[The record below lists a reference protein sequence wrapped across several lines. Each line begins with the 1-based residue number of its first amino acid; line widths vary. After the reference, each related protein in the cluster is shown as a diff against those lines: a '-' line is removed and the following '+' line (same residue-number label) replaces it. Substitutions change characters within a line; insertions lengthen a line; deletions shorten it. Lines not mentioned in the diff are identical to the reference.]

1 MINLIKVVKTD
12 EGKVNFY
19 AVDTVADRDG
29 LQDETIGAMV
39 FVIEDGQYYKRTSSG
54 GWFKIYTGNERVP
67 SMNSG
72 SIIIN
77 VDEEMTFGMPIAVL
91 DPDKNDIFCR
101 LDRYDPSG
109 HRVVL
114 KDVPVGKYESLKLMV
129 LKDDRKFMGK
139 ILTPFEVTKDEV
151 LEFDMILE
159 PEFAPTY
166 VGEIE
171 VKVSKE
177 ESPTFFRMIN
187 DDNLKDTAVV
197 ASFNPPI
204 EASCRIRND
213 GEFKTIVIDNV
224 PLQEFQSL
232 KIMAYRNDTKFKG
245 FYKKPFKV
253 EKNIIT
259 KLDMIIESE
268 TTPVPEKCGIA
279 TILVDKDVTGGNID
293 VTFNPPIKNAVFT
306 ICRDEITVENIPN
319 GKYESLKVLVTNKN
333 NKYSGFYKQPFEI
346 NSNDINLS
354 INLEEEAIPVPPKDG
369 GMVTLNVDQDIAGGV
384 AEVSFNPPLEGLIC
398 TVRKNDIVIENVPN
412 GIYKSIKV
420 AALKNGQKFT
430 GFYKDP
436 FEVKNASIELPVSLE
451 GEMIPVPP
459 AASGMV
465 TLKVDQDISRGA
477 VEVFFN
483 PPIENYITNIRSG
496 DIVIENV
503 PSGMYKSIKVT
514 AIKDGNKYSGF
525 YKEPFEIKTE
535 NIELPVSLEAEVIPA
550 PPLEGG
556 MVTIKVNKDITG
568 GIADVTFNP
577 PIEGDIVTVRK
588 GDIVVENIPNGQ
600 YRTTKI
606 VALKGDKKYT
616 GFYKKIFNIKNNSLE
631 IAVNL
636 EEEII
641 SMPPLEGGMI
651 TIDVDKDM
659 TGSAVIVTTNP
670 PVDGLSC
677 TINKSSVTVENI
689 PSGSYKS
696 IKLLGLKENK
706 RYTGFYTEKPLEI
719 RNINVKINMPIKE
732 EILPTPPK
740 DGGMVTIN
748 VDKNMVGGI
757 VSATFNPIISGAI
770 CTINSDKIT
779 IENVPS
785 GTYQSVKLFG
795 LNGNKKYSGFCKDS
809 FEVKNNN
816 ILLDMKLDEELIPNP
831 PLNGGMLTVQVS
843 EDLRGGLTAYT
854 FNPPIT
860 GSICTV
866 NQNNLTI
873 ENVPNG
879 TYKSFKLIV
888 SKDDKRYT
896 GFHNVN
902 FTINN
907 SNTTISLPLEKEII
921 HVPEPN
927 TTGTAIVDVGQN
939 ITGSVVAGIF
949 DPPVNGVVF
958 TAKKNEVIIE
968 NIPNGSYNS
977 LDLFVF
983 QGDKQ
988 YTGSNGSP
996 FRINNN
1002 EIKFSV
1008 VLEEGVGPGPAP
1020 GPVVK
1025 EYEFNQYIP
1034 ELAAFGNHK
1043 GYEFDNRLKIAS
1055 SKKCMIKES
1064 ISIYDPDSQN
1074 DNVGCLEIDSNMR
1087 VFMPFL
1093 IFNSTN
1099 SMHIEIGFSSANGKD
1114 VNAEIS
1120 FGESSTTT
1128 SSKSG
1133 LSKLD
1138 VDVKDG
1144 EGPVKFDFT
1153 GKVRLWYIRI
1163 TEYGNGSGLIR
1174 VDSSD
1179 EKPGYLIDKLVGADG
1194 SGITFSVDNAKKT
1207 MVANFNQR
1215 NHEGRVLETMS
1226 ITSALVNTDFAFG
1239 TGFMAGTVLFPDKI
1253 MTIKKDITTV
1263 QFCNMDGTLDNFR
1276 VSVYKYNK
1284 ATDNLELVCYTYK
1297 GVIIGETKAEL
1308 KIEYVEPKFARM
1320 TPDEIYYI
1328 FIHKTQMD
1336 NNWGHLLGIS
1346 GWGTPVLSDGN
1357 LRLTLKDT
1365 SEVSDQETQGE
1376 NPSKIIRG
1384 IRFKQNNTYAVY
1396 IYFRLENPE

>member
-1 MINLIKVVKTD
+1 MVNLIKVVKTD

-72 SIIIN
+72 SIVIN
-77 VDEEMTFGMPIAVL
+77 VDKEMTFGMPIAVL

-114 KDVPVGKYESLKLMV
+114 KDVPIGKYESLKLMV

-166 VGEIE
+166 LGEIE
-171 VKVSKE
+171 VKVRKE
-177 ESPTFFRMIN
+177 ESPTFFRMVN

-232 KIMAYRNDTKFKG
+232 KIIAYRNDTKFKG

-259 KLDMIIESE
+259 KLDMVIESE
-268 TTPVPEKCGIA
+268 TTPVPEKCGMA
-279 TILVDKDVTGGNID
+279 TISVDKDVTGGNVD

-319 GKYESLKVLVTNKN
+319 GKYESLKILVTNKN

-354 INLEEEAIPVPPKDG
+354 VNLEEEAIPVPPKDG

-412 GIYKSIKV
+412 GMYKSIKV

-430 GFYKDP
+430 GFYKDS
-436 FEVKNASIELPVSLE
+436 FEVKNSSIELPVSLE

-483 PPIENYITNIRSG
+483 PPIGNYITNIRSG
-496 DIVIENV
+496 DIIVENV
-503 PSGMYKSIKVT
+503 PSGIYKSVKVS

-525 YKEPFEIKTE
+525 YKEPFEVKTD
-535 NIELPVSLEAEVIPA
+535 NIELPVSLEAEIIPV

-568 GIADVTFNP
+568 GVADVTFNP

-600 YRTTKI
+600 YRNIKV

-616 GFYKKIFNIKNNSLE
+616 GFLKKIFNINNNNLE
-631 IAVNL
+631 IGIDL
-636 EEEII
+636 EEETIPT
-641 SMPPLEGGMI
+641 PPLNGGTI
-651 TIDVDKDM
+651 TIDVDKNM
-659 TGSAVIVTTNP
+659 VGAAVVVSTNP
-670 PVDGLSC
+670 PVNGLSC
-677 TINKSSVTVENI
+677 TVNKNIVTVENVD
-689 PSGSYKS
+689 PGTYNSV
-696 IKLLGLKENK
+696 KLLGLKENK
-706 RYTGFYTEKPLEI
+706 KYTGFYTDKPF
-719 RNINVKINMPIKE
+719 NVKNSNNRISMNIEE

-740 DGGMVTIN
+740 DGGVIVVS
-748 VDKNMVGGI
+748 VDKNMVGGV
-757 VSATFNPIISGAI
+757 VSATFNPPISGAI
-770 CTINSDKIT
+770 CTINDDKVT
-779 IENVPS
+779 IENIPN
-785 GTYQSVKLFG
+785 GTYQSLKLFG
-795 LNGNKKYSGFCKDS
+795 LNGNKKYSGFYKEP

-816 ILLDMKLDEELIPNP
+816 ILLDIKLDEEIIPEP
-831 PLNGGMLTVQVS
+831 PKNSGMLTVQVAS
-843 EDLRGGLTAYT
+843 DLRGGFAAYT
-854 FNPPIT
+854 FNPSIA

-866 NQNNLTI
+866 KKNEVII
-873 ENVPNG
+873 ENIPSG
-879 TYKSFKLIV
+879 SYKSFKLIV
-888 SKDDKRYT
+888 VKDDKRYT
-896 GFHNVN
+896 GFYNSN
-902 FTINN
+902 FAINTG
-907 SNTTISLPLEKEII
+907 NTTISLPLEEEII
-921 HVPEPN
+921 YVPEPN
-927 TTGTAIVDVGQN
+927 TTGTAIVDVQQD
-939 ITGSVVAGIF
+939 ISGSVVAGIF
-949 DPPVNGVVF
+949 DPSVSGVSF
-958 TAKKNEVIIE
+958 TVKKNEVIIE

-983 QGDKQ
+983 QGEKQ
-988 YTGSNGSP
+988 YTGSDNSL
-996 FRINNN
+996 FTINNN
-1002 EIKFSV
+1002 EVKINMT
-1008 VLEEGVGPGPAP
+1008 LTEGVGPGPGPAP
-1020 GPVVK
+1020 TTK
-1025 EYEFNQYIP
+1025 EYEFNEYIP
-1034 ELAAFGNHK
+1034 ELSSFGNHK
-1043 GYEFDNRLKIAS
+1043 GYEFDNRLKIIS
-1055 SKKCMIKES
+1055 SKSCIIKEG
-1064 ISIYDPDSQN
+1064 ISIYDPDTKS
-1074 DNVGCLEIDSNMR
+1074 DNIGCLEIDSGTKSY
-1087 VFMPFL
+1087 MPFL

-1099 SMHIEIGFSSANGKD
+1099 SMHVEIGFSSANGKD
-1114 VNAEIS
+1114 VNAEIT
-1120 FGESSTTT
+1120 FGGSSTTA
-1128 SSKSG
+1128 SSRNT

-1138 VDVKDG
+1138 VDIKEG
-1144 EGPVKFDFT
+1144 EGPVKFNFN
-1153 GKVRLWYIRI
+1153 GGVRLWYIKI
-1163 TEYGNGSGLIR
+1163 IESGSGSGLIR
-1174 VDSSD
+1174 VDGED
-1179 EKPGYLIDKLVGADG
+1179 TDPGYLIDKLVGANG
-1194 SGITFSVDNAKKT
+1194 SGITFSIDEKKKA

-1215 NHEGRVLETMS
+1215 NHEGRVLETMA
-1226 ITSALVNTDFAFG
+1226 ITSALVNTNFSFG
-1239 TGFMAGTVLFPDKI
+1239 TGYMAGTVLFPDKV
-1253 MTIKKDITTV
+1253 MTMKKGLTKV
-1263 QFCNMDGTLDNFR
+1263 HFCNMSGDLSNFR
-1276 VSVYKYNK
+1276 VSIYKYNNINK
-1284 ATDNLELVCYTYK
+1284 NLELVCYTNK
-1297 GVIIGETKAEL
+1297 ENVIGETRVEL
-1308 KIEYVEPKFARM
+1308 TVEYVNGQLARM
-1320 TPDEIYYI
+1320 TPDETYYI
-1328 FIHKTQMD
+1328 FIHRATLD
-1336 NNWGHLLGIS
+1336 NKWGNLLGIS

-1357 LRLTLKDT
+1357 LRLTLKDKGTAAT
-1365 SEVSDQETQGE
+1365 SGE
-1376 NPSKIIRG
+1376 KPSNIINSSEFS
-1384 IRFKQNNTYAVY
+1384 INNESAVY

>member
-1 MINLIKVVKTD
+1 MVNLIKVVKTD

-19 AVDTVADRDG
+19 AVDTIADRDG

-72 SIIIN
+72 SIVIN
-77 VDEEMTFGMPIAVL
+77 VDKEMTFGMPIAVL

-114 KDVPVGKYESLKLMV
+114 KDVPIGKYESLKLMV

-166 VGEIE
+166 LGEIE
-171 VKVSKE
+171 VKVRKE
-177 ESPTFFRMIN
+177 ESPTFFRMLN

-213 GEFKTIVIDNV
+213 GEFKTIVIDNI

-259 KLDMIIESE
+259 KLDMVIESE
-268 TTPVPEKCGIA
+268 TTPVPEKCGMA
-279 TILVDKDVTGGNID
+279 TISVDKDVTGGNVD

-319 GKYESLKVLVTNKN
+319 GKYESLKILVTNKN

-354 INLEEEAIPVPPKDG
+354 VNLEEEAIPVPPKDG
-369 GMVTLNVDQDIAGGV
+369 GIVTLNVDQDIAGGV

-412 GIYKSIKV
+412 GMYKSIKV

-465 TLKVDQDISRGA
+465 TLKVDKDISRGA

-483 PPIENYITNIRSG
+483 PPIGNYITNIRSG
-496 DIVIENV
+496 DIVVENV

-525 YKEPFEIKTE
+525 YKEPFEVKTE
-535 NIELPVSLEAEVIPA
+535 NIKLPVSLEAEAIPV

-556 MVTIKVNKDITG
+556 MITIKVNKDITG
-568 GIADVTFNP
+568 GVADVTFNP
-577 PIEGDIVTVRK
+577 PIDGDIVTVRK
-588 GDIVVENIPNGQ
+588 GDIIVENIPNGQ

-616 GFYKKIFNIKNNSLE
+616 GFYKKTFNIKNNSLE
-631 IAVNL
+631 IAVDL

-641 SMPPLEGGMI
+641 PMPPLEGGMI
-651 TIDVDKDM
+651 TIDVNKDI

-677 TINKSSVTVENI
+677 TINKSSVTVENV

-706 RYTGFYTEKPLEI
+706 KYTGFYTEKPLEI
-719 RNINVKINMPIKE
+719 RNVNVKINMSIKE
-732 EILPTPPK
+732 EIIPTPPK
-740 DGGMVTIN
+740 NGGTVTVN

-757 VSATFNPIISGAI
+757 VSATFNPLVPGAI
-770 CTINSDKIT
+770 CTINNDKVI
-779 IENVPS
+779 IENIPS
-785 GTYQSVKLFG
+785 GMYQSVKLFG
-795 LNGNKKYSGFCKDS
+795 LNGNKKYSGFYKDS

-816 ILLDMKLDEELIPNP
+816 ISLDMRLDEELIPEP
-831 PLNGGMLTVQVS
+831 PVNGGMLTIQVS
-843 EDLRGGLTAYT
+843 EDLRGGLVAYT
-854 FNPPIT
+854 FNPPVT
-860 GSICTV
+860 GTICTV
-866 NQNNLTI
+866 NENNLTI

-879 TYKSFKLIV
+879 QYSSFKLVV
-888 SKDDKRYT
+888 SEIDKRYT
-896 GFHNVN
+896 GFHNNN
-902 FTINN
+902 FTIDNGN
-907 SNTTISLPLEKEII
+907 ATISLPLEKEII
-921 HVPEPN
+921 HIPEPN
-927 TTGTAIVDVGQN
+927 TTGIIVSDVQQD
-939 ITGSVVAGIF
+939 IAGSVVAGIF
-949 DPPVNGVVF
+949 DPPVSGVSF
-958 TAKKNEVIIE
+958 TAKRNEVIME
-968 NIPNGSYNS
+968 NVPNGVYNS
-977 LDLFVF
+977 LNLFIF
-983 QGDKQ
+983 KGDKQ
-988 YTGSNGSP
+988 YSGSIDSSL
-996 FRINNN
+996 IVNNN
-1002 EIKFSV
+1002 KIKINIT
-1008 VLEEGVGPGPAP
+1008 LAEGVGPGP
-1020 GPVVK
+1020 GPSPIIK
-1025 EYEFNQYIP
+1025 EYEFDEYIP
-1034 ELAAFGNHK
+1034 ELSSFGNHR
-1043 GYEFDNRLKIAS
+1043 GYEFDNRLKITS
-1055 SKKCMIKES
+1055 SKSCMIKES

-1074 DNVGCLEIDSNMR
+1074 DNIGCLEIDSGTKAY
-1087 VFMPFL
+1087 MPFL

-1099 SMHIEIGFSSANGKD
+1099 SMHIEIGFSSANGRD

-1120 FGESSTTT
+1120 FGGSSTTA
-1128 SSKSG
+1128 SSRSG

-1138 VDVKDG
+1138 VDVKEG
-1144 EGPVKFDFT
+1144 EGPVKFNFT
-1153 GKVRLWYIRI
+1153 GKVRLWYIKI
-1163 TEYGNGSGLIR
+1163 IESGVGNGLVR
-1174 VDSSD
+1174 VNSEDLN
-1179 EKPGYLIDKLVGADG
+1179 PGYLIDKLVGANG
-1194 SGITFSVDNAKKT
+1194 SGIIFSIDEKKKA

-1215 NHEGRVLETMS
+1215 NHEGRVLETMA
-1226 ITSALVNTDFAFG
+1226 ITSALVNTNFSFG

-1253 MTIKKDITTV
+1253 MTMKKGLTKV
-1263 QFCNMDGTLDNFR
+1263 QFCNMSGDLSNFR
-1276 VSVYKYNK
+1276 VSIYKYNNINK
-1284 ATDNLELVCYTYK
+1284 NLELVCYTNK
-1297 GVIIGETKAEL
+1297 ENVIGETRVEL
-1308 KIEYVEPKFARM
+1308 TVEYVNNALARM
-1320 TPDEIYYI
+1320 TPDGTYYI
-1328 FIHKTQMD
+1328 FIHRATLD
-1336 NNWGHLLGIS
+1336 NKWGNLLGIS

-1357 LRLTLKDT
+1357 LRLTLKDKGTAAT
-1365 SEVSDQETQGE
+1365 SGE
-1376 NPSKIIRG
+1376 KPANIIDSSEFS
-1384 IRFKQNNTYAVY
+1384 INNESAVY